1 MDDIVMYTVKDIKS
15 IFKCGQR
22 QAYELMHTP
31 GFPSIR
37 LNSKLVV
44 EHNSL
49 VCWLK
54 QNEGKRVVL

>member
-1 MDDIVMYTVKDIKS
+1 MEELEMYTVKDIKE

-37 LNSKLVV
+37 LNTKLVV
-44 EHNSL
+44 EKNSL
-49 VCWLK
+49 MKWIK
-54 QNEGKRVVL
+54 QNEGKRVDL

>member
-1 MDDIVMYTVKDIKS
+1 MYTAKDIKNM
-15 IFKCGQR
+15 FKCGQR

-37 LNSKLVV
+37 LNTKLVV

-49 VCWLK
+49 VRWLK